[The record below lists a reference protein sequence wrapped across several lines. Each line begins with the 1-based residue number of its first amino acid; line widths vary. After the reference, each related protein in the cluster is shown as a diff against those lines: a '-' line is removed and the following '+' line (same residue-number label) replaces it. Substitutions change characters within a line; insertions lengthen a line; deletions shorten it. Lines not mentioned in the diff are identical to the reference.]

1 MSRELLIL
9 EKLEKDLSLKQL
21 QIKALLTI
29 TQAIN
34 DNIAADGLFNM
45 YKSFLSWEMGI
56 EYMVLFVKNNN
67 SDKWEAPT
75 SINVEQE
82 KIKKLIPLILP
93 YNRLYTIKEEDPKE
107 LHKFDVIIP
116 VYHKESSIAYALIG
130 GIRDKEDLYNK
141 IQFITTITNII
152 AVAIENKRLFKQ
164 QMNQVKL
171 QREMELASEVQ
182 QMLIPSETPKSK
194 YFEMHSIYLPNFN
207 VGGDYLDYVKLD
219 ENKYALCIADISGK
233 GVAAA
238 LLMANFQAMLQSLI
252 YQFRDLETFV
262 FALNE
267 SVYKI
272 TKSDKFITF
281 FIAEIDFETKKMRY
295 INAGHFPPVLYQNGE
310 IMELK
315 SGTTVIGAFDKLPF
329 INEESLELSSGASLF
344 CFTDGLVDLKNDEGN
359 YFGEDKIIDFVKK
372 NHIHSPEKMNEL
384 LMKEINKFRGTQEF
398 VDDIAILTTKLI

>member
-1 MSRELLIL
+1 LNRELLIL

-34 DNIAADGLFNM
+34 DNVPAEGLFNM

-67 SDKWEAPT
+67 TQKWEAPT
-75 SINVEQE
+75 SINVEQDN
-82 KIKKLIPLILP
+82 IKKLIPLILP
-93 YNRLYTIKEEDPKE
+93 YNRLYTIKEDDAKE
-107 LHKFDVIIP
+107 LQKFDVIIP

-164 QMNQVKL
+164 QINQVKL

-194 YFEMHSIYLPNFN
+194 LFEMHTVYLPNFN

-219 ENKYALCIADISGK
+219 KNKYALCIADISGK

-272 TKSDKFITF
+272 TRSDKFITF
-281 FIAEIDFETKKMRY
+281 FIAEIDFEEKQMTY
-295 INAGHFPPVLYQNGE
+295 INAGHFPPILYQNEE
-310 IMELK
+310 ITELK

-329 INEESLELSSGASLF
+329 ITEETIKLEKDATLF
-344 CFTDGLVDLKNDEGN
+344 CFTDGLVDLKDDQGN
-359 YFGEDKIIDFVKK
+359 YFGEDRITEFVKDNSK
-372 NHIHSPEKMNEL
+372 DSPKIMNEK

-398 VDDIAILTTKLI
+398 VDDIAILTTKLS